1 MIDFTS
7 DICTPA
13 KVYFLVMT
21 LLFSFSLVTGRVM
34 NIVKKILKKEKVIK
48 KQLFP
53 FICFMTAISLVL
65 IILFTLIFNY
75 FCSLG
80 YVNVVGAVVFCF
92 VLNRFYFM
100 YKKGI

>member
-1 MIDFTS
+1 MVDFAS

-34 NIVKKILKKEKVIK
+34 NIVKNIVKKEKGMK

-53 FICFMTAISLVL
+53 FICFMTAITLVL

-92 VLNRFYFM
+92 VLNRLYFM